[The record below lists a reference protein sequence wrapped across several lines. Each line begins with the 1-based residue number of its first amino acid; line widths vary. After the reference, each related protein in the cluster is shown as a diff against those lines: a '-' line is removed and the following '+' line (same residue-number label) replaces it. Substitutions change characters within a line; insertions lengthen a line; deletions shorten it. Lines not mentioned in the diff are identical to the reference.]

1 MASRKP
7 HARLPSPLGVRARDS
22 RRVSRLRHGHRG
34 LPELSLA
41 LATRTI
47 KWLATAIL
55 SLSLIRSRHTRAATA
70 PCRPRRSPAPT
81 TLPTT
86 TTTAEPH
93 PRPWRRARAPSPRD
107 PRRRAGAL
115 RPRRAEP
122 RPRDAVVRTPWP
134 RHASPSP
141 RPRPG
146 APSHAASE
154 PPDALSF
161 DRVHVLATVTRSPR
175 RPRPR
180 HHRPR
185 PADARRAEP
194 PRRRVGLAF
203 NAPATPTQCCTW
215 RPRPR
220 PRLRAQHRLV
230 QDAVLS
236 AITSSRGRLCQARA
250 PVSTR
255 TNSAVAGS
263 ARSPPRQAPL
273 PRTPTSRADAAPVV
287 TTTTLP
293 RRSR

>member
-22 RRVSRLRHGHRG
+22 RRVSHLQHGHRG

-47 KWLATAIL
+47 KWLAAAIL
-55 SLSLIRSRHTRAATA
+55 SLSLIRSRRTRAATA
-70 PCRPRRSPAPT
+70 PCRPRRSPAHT

-93 PRPWRRARAPSPRD
+93 PRPRRRARAPSPRD

-122 RPRDAVVRTPWP
+122 RPRDAVVRTLWP

-203 NAPATPTQCCTW
+203 NAPATPTQCCTR

-220 PRLRAQHRLV
+220 PRLRAQHRE
-230 QDAVLS
+230 Q
-236 AITSSRGRLCQARA
+236 
-250 PVSTR
+250 R
-255 TNSAVAGS
+255 T
-263 ARSPPRQAPL
+263 
-273 PRTPTSRADAAPVV
+273 TPTSSMMPCCPRSPHREVDCAKPERPSRHARTPPWPGARVRHRVKHLCPE
-287 TTTTLP
+287 P
-293 RRSR
+293 RRRARTPHR